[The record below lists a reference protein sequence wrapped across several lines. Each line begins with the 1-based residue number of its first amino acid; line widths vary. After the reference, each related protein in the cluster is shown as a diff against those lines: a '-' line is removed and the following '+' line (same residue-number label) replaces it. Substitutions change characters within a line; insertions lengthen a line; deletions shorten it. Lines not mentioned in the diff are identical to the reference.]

1 MRLRRFVSAGARIL
15 PHGAHSDRSNRNGS
29 GRCVR
34 HCGDGSVQEG
44 AAVAKRSITRS
55 RMPIYPPITTSDRG
69 NRSPHGSLVTTCPRE
84 SGKHACTIRRWA
96 EALARLPHRLGRADA
111 SGYSLADSI
120 APHAGGPRPAG
131 AARTPRPLRPRA
143 AARAMEGCL
152 DGGRRSTRKAVLLRV
167 GFTRPCSRTATAAL
181 LGSCLG
187 IGSSEPQPGV
197 EPGRRP
203 WAILCDGSFSH
214 ERYRR

>member
-1 MRLRRFVSAGARIL
+1 MRGTA
-15 PHGAHSDRSNRNGS
+15 D
-29 GRCVR
+29 
-34 HCGDGSVQEG
+34 DGSVRAG

-55 RMPIYPPITTSDRG
+55 GIPIYAPISTSDRG
-69 NRSPHGSLVTTCPRE
+69 NRSPHGSLVTTCSRK
-84 SGKHACTIRRWA
+84 SGKHACTIRWWA
-96 EALARLPHRLGRADA
+96 EGLARLLHRLGRADVSA
-111 SGYSLADSI
+111 VCSPTQPHLMAEAYGRRARREHRAPSVPAPLLA
-120 APHAGGPRPAG
+120 PPQ
-131 AARTPRPLRPRA
+131 
-143 AARAMEGCL
+143 GCL
-152 DGGRRSTRKAVLLRV
+152 DGGHRSTRKAALPRV
-167 GFTRPCSRTATAAL
+167 GFPRPCSRTATAAL